1 MKNLRNKLIFMA
13 IAVVFIVGCNPKYPT
28 KVQQDNLDKYLS
40 YWNTGNFEGIENVLD
55 ADYEYIAS
63 PSYEPK
69 KGIEAFKKEVSETR
83 TSFPDF
89 KVVVEEK
96 FADKDR
102 VAILWSITATRADND
117 TIKLNG
123 KGISIIHFKDGKLKD
138 EWLGN
143 NNLLW
148 LKQMG
153 YSITPPPPPPL
164 QVPDKEVK

>member
-1 MKNLRNKLIFMA
+1 MKNLSNKLIFVA
-13 IAVVFIVGCNPKYPT
+13 IAVVFIVGCNPQYPT
-28 KVQQDNLDKYLS
+28 KLQQDNLDKYLS
-40 YWNTGNFEGIENVLD
+40 FWNTGNFEGIENVLD

-63 PSYEPK
+63 PNYEPQ
-69 KGIEAFKKEVSETR
+69 KGIEALKKEISETR

-96 FADKDR
+96 FANKDR
-102 VAILWSITATRADND
+102 VAVLWSITATRADND

-123 KGISIIHFKDGKLKD
+123 KGISIIHFKDNKIKD
-138 EWLGN
+138 EWLAN

-153 YSITPPPPPPL
+153 YSITPPPPPPPPL
-164 QVPDKEVK
+164 PDKQVK